1 MKGDGSAGPFGPAR
15 DPLWPAGDRPA
26 CSREGCEERVYLAGE
41 CGRHWAES
49 RPPAAS
55 AGQTSTCGRCAEPT
69 IIRRSGL
76 LVHVDRSRDGDHL
89 PPVRQP
95 GDPRTDEQ
103 LERREREILEILAA
117 AGIEELPP
125 AYRAAGYQELDP
137 LTQRYMD
144 GDR

>member
-1 MKGDGSAGPFGPAR
+1 MKGDG
-15 DPLWPAGDRPA
+15 PAGRFGRP
-26 CSREGCEERVYLAGE
+26 SPGAGL
-41 CGRHWAES
+41 
-49 RPPAAS
+49 
-55 AGQTSTCGRCAEPT
+55 TSTCRRCHEPT
-69 IIRRSGL
+69 VIRRSGL
-76 LVHVDRSRDGDHL
+76 LVHVDRARDADHL

-125 AYRAAGYQELDP
+125 AYRAAGYHELDP